1 MEQKRGHVR
10 IDDYIF
16 FEFNLLEKDEYNR
29 IKDDYIAKTKAIDKK
44 LASSIS
50 PLTKD
55 ITERKEE
62 KGRGGEADP
71 VLVSMLVNLD
81 KKLDLIINLLDEK
94 GERKKSLKEKT
105 RKVNIGG
112 AGLRFQ
118 TEREFKKG
126 DFLELKIELPLVPP
140 VSVPALGE
148 VTRAERNERGYFTT
162 AVKFNVINEEDR
174 DRIIR
179 YVFQKQREH
188 LRAKKEAATEKK
200 SDH

>member
-1 MEQKRGHVR
+1 MEQKRGHIR

-16 FEFNLLEKDEYNR
+16 FEFNLLERDEYNR

-44 LASSIS
+44 LAPSIS
-50 PLTKD
+50 PLTQGV
-55 ITERKEE
+55 TERKEE
-62 KGRGGEADP
+62 EGRGEADP
-71 VLVSMLVNLD
+71 ALVSMLVNLD
-81 KKLDLIINLLDEK
+81 KKLDLIIDLLDEK

-118 TEREFKKG
+118 TEREFQKG
-126 DFLELKIELPLVPP
+126 DFLELT
-140 VSVPALGE
+140 VPALGE
-148 VTRAERNERGYFTT
+148 VTRVERNERGYFTT
-162 AVKFNVINEEDR
+162 AVKFNVINEDDR

-188 LRAKKEAATEKK
+188 LRAKKEAE
-200 SDH
+200 H